1 MIDEVEKIRAKS
13 AKFYKVD
20 LHHHSPLSHDWR
32 NDETPA
38 NSPRNPL
45 LDRIS
50 SIDSITDEVLDA
62 YYEELK
68 KSNLDMVAITDHM
81 KYSFGIA
88 LSDFVSRKGG
98 NISILPG
105 IELNIKINQ
114 PLIND
119 CKIHIIAIF
128 PPNTKDKIDRIMP
141 PNIPPEKDRS
151 GKEEISL
158 NNLSEIIDEVHE
170 LQGKVIAA
178 HIYSNNGLRAE
189 YIKSAKLILKPI
201 SETEERK
208 QLYQNVGDA
217 VKFELYKTDCLQVSE
232 TTDPIHFKDN
242 HNKLMIPLIIATDAH
257 HVKDFAK
264 SIKLTF
270 IKMGELTF
278 QSLHEAFKYPD
289 TRIRFEKNFP
299 EIKPPRIRGVRI
311 IGQSGNEKAFFKNLI
326 VGFSDNLTCLVGP
339 RGSGKSAL
347 IDAIRYAMGY
357 NRILDQVRKVKDQV
371 IERQQHT
378 LQASRIEIL
387 YEKSDG
393 NLHRIESTYDSK
405 ELYNTRIFNLDENEL
420 NIDDIEASGEYPL
433 NLYGWNELELIGED
447 HSTQREMIDR
457 FIDDLKSL
465 KSEKNIL
472 YQKLSENTH
481 KCLTALQRLDNYFVP
496 SKQST
501 SFLRLREFEDEFNR
515 LNTDE
520 IAKVFERLDNIE
532 KKVSFLKELQTEINE
547 GKEKFETIPSIA
559 YDTVLAKHE
568 GIEEWGRSFIYD
580 RLKANEINDD
590 FIQKKSELKG
600 KVNAQIEIV
609 VKELSKIEV
618 EKNGASKEIR
628 AIIGEDEKAISADLR
643 NTAKKRRDT
652 ANAEFEQYKKDLGI
666 LEELLNDRSEL
677 IRLIKEI
684 NQIIFATRNAKIADI
699 KEKIQIVNDENY
711 RIDLKLEQAKDRD
724 NFRNSL
730 YDIGKDF
737 FEGQWRNKK
746 VPDLLADKLN
756 PFEFTEAFINRD
768 AGRLVNLITI
778 KNNDIEKEY
787 RIENEYAEKLIHK
800 NSPYEEISELSVKR
814 YYTEKF
820 KQLFNLQQIEFDDV
834 FHIMLNQKPIQ
845 HCSPGQRC
853 SAMLPLVTLTS
864 DAPIIIDQPEDN
876 LDNRLVSKAVFKI
889 LSKLK
894 ETRQIIVAT
903 HNPNILVSGDAEQ
916 VFVLNDN
923 GKVDS
928 FGSIDDPLII
938 KSVVELMEGGKE
950 AFEKRKN
957 KYKDF
962 I

>member
-1 MIDEVEKIRAKS
+1 M
-13 AKFYKVD
+13 
-20 LHHHSPLSHDWR
+20 
-32 NDETPA
+32 
-38 NSPRNPL
+38 
-45 LDRIS
+45 
-50 SIDSITDEVLDA
+50 
-62 YYEELK
+62 
-68 KSNLDMVAITDHM
+68 
-81 KYSFGIA
+81 
-88 LSDFVSRKGG
+88 
-98 NISILPG
+98 
-105 IELNIKINQ
+105 
-114 PLIND
+114 
-119 CKIHIIAIF
+119 
-128 PPNTKDKIDRIMP
+128 
-141 PNIPPEKDRS
+141 
-151 GKEEISL
+151 
-158 NNLSEIIDEVHE
+158 
-170 LQGKVIAA
+170 
-178 HIYSNNGLRAE
+178 
-189 YIKSAKLILKPI
+189 
-201 SETEERK
+201 
-208 QLYQNVGDA
+208 
-217 VKFELYKTDCLQVSE
+217 
-232 TTDPIHFKDN
+232 
-242 HNKLMIPLIIATDAH
+242 
-257 HVKDFAK
+257 
-264 SIKLTF
+264 
-270 IKMGELTF
+270 
-278 QSLHEAFKYPD
+278 
-289 TRIRFEKNFP
+289 
-299 EIKPPRIRGVRI
+299 
-311 IGQSGNEKAFFKNLI
+311 
-326 VGFSDNLTCLVGP
+326 
-339 RGSGKSAL
+339 
-347 IDAIRYAMGY
+347 
-357 NRILDQVRKVKDQV
+357 
-371 IERQQHT
+371 
-378 LQASRIEIL
+378 
-387 YEKSDG
+387 
-393 NLHRIESTYDSK
+393 
-405 ELYNTRIFNLDENEL
+405 
-420 NIDDIEASGEYPL
+420 
-433 NLYGWNELELIGED
+433 
-447 HSTQREMIDR
+447 
-457 FIDDLKSL
+457 
-465 KSEKNIL
+465 
-472 YQKLSENTH
+472 
-481 KCLTALQRLDNYFVP
+481 
-496 SKQST
+496 
-501 SFLRLREFEDEFNR
+501 
-515 LNTDE
+515 
-520 IAKVFERLDNIE
+520 
-532 KKVSFLKELQTEINE
+532 
-547 GKEKFETIPSIA
+547 
-559 YDTVLAKHE
+559 
-568 GIEEWGRSFIYD
+568 
-580 RLKANEINDD
+580 
-590 FIQKKSELKG
+590 
-600 KVNAQIEIV
+600 
-609 VKELSKIEV
+609 
-618 EKNGASKEIR
+618 
-628 AIIGEDEKAISADLR
+628 R